1 MQPLQDKALR
11 DARPIRRLLEGAVI
25 KEIVSVTKRYRFSA
39 GHRLYIKGLSDE
51 ENLKIFDTCSNPNGH
66 GHDYYLDVKVSGGI
80 DPESGMVINPQELDR
95 IVGEALG
102 ELDYKRLDVEVPYF
116 TEHQPTGENIAQ
128 YLWKGLRSRLREKLV
143 HLGLSETSSS
153 YFEFFDEEGYP
164 YER

>member
-1 MQPLQDKALR
+1 M
-11 DARPIRRLLEGAVI
+11 
-25 KEIVSVTKRYRFSA
+25 
-39 GHRLYIKGLSDE
+39 
-51 ENLKIFDTCSNPNGH
+51 KIFDTCSNPNGH